1 MSGGMEV
8 SPRNLGR
15 EGAEK
20 AAILLLA
27 MGKPLASE
35 ILGHFSA
42 EELRE
47 IPRLA
52 TELGPVSASELEVLV
67 EEFAG
72 QFSGGVKFLG
82 TGGEVEKLLTEA
94 LSPEQMKALIPA
106 AEPVPE
112 AEAPVWE
119 RLSSVP
125 DAVLV
130 THLGTEHPQTAAAV
144 LSQLAPSVAAR
155 LVSQMPPVQ
164 RHAIVS
170 RMCSLRPLGGEAVAM
185 LERALAADLLRTVQK
200 STGPDSRARMADI
213 LNRLEKEEVDELIA
227 RLEMARPADAEA
239 LKRMLFSFEDLPRL
253 SAAHRTA
260 LMDKVPTDRLVVAL
274 RGVNPAF
281 QDVVL
286 SSLASRA
293 RRMVEAELASGEAGN
308 AKDIAAARRQISE
321 MALDMAARGEI
332 ELIAPAEDEGD
343 R

>member
-1 MSGGMEV
+1 MSAATQV
-8 SPRNLGR
+8 AARDSGR
-15 EGAEK
+15 EGAQK

-35 ILGHFSA
+35 ILGHFTP

-67 EEFAG
+67 EEFAS

-82 TGGEVEKLLTEA
+82 TGNEVERLLTES
-94 LSPEQMKALIPA
+94 LSPEQMKALIPPPEA
-106 AEPVPE
+106 VPE

-119 RLSSVP
+119 RLTQVP
-125 DAVLV
+125 DGVLV

-144 LSQLAPSVAAR
+144 LSLLPPAVAAR

-164 RHAIVS
+164 RHAVAS
-170 RMCSLRPLGGEAVAM
+170 RLCSLRPLGPEAVGM
-185 LERALAADLLRTVQK
+185 LERALAADLLKTVQK
-200 STGPDSRARMADI
+200 ATGPDSRARMADI

-227 RLEMARPADAEA
+227 RLETQRPADAEA

-274 RGVNPAF
+274 RGVSPEF
-281 QDVVL
+281 QDAVL

-293 RRMVEAELASGEAGN
+293 RRMVESELSSGEGGS
-308 AKDIAAARRQISE
+308 AKDIAAARRQIAE

-332 ELIAPAEDEGD
+332 ELAAPAADEADG
-343 R
+343 

>member
-1 MSGGMEV
+1 MSAAQV
-8 SPRNLGR
+8 SVKGLGR
-15 EGAEK
+15 EGAQK

-52 TELGPVSASELEVLV
+52 TELGPVSAGEVEVLV
-67 EEFAG
+67 EEFAS

-82 TGGEVEKLLTEA
+82 TGNEVERLLTES
-94 LSPEQMKALIPA
+94 LSPEQMKALIPP
-106 AEPVPE
+106 AEPEPE
-112 AEAPVWE
+112 AETPVWE
-119 RLSSVP
+119 RLASVA
-125 DAVLV
+125 DSILV

-144 LSQLAPSVAAR
+144 LSLLPPAVAAR
-155 LVSQMPPVQ
+155 LMSQMPPVQ
-164 RHAIVS
+164 RHAIAS
-170 RMCSLRPLGGEAVAM
+170 RLCSLRPLGPEAIAM
-185 LERALAADLLRTVQK
+185 LERALAADLLQTVQK
-200 STGPDSRARMADI
+200 ASGPDSRARMADI

-227 RLEMARPADAEA
+227 RLETQRPADAEA

-260 LMDKVPTDRLVVAL
+260 LMDKVPTDRLVIAL
-274 RGVNPAF
+274 KGVSPEF

-293 RRMVEAELASGEAGN
+293 RRMVEAELSSGEGGN
-308 AKDIAAARRQISE
+308 PKDVAAARRQIAE
-321 MALDMAARGEI
+321 MALDLAAKGEI
-332 ELIAPAEDEGD
+332 ELVAPAEGEAD